1 MKTKRGSNPH
11 LAFPVIIIFSLWLQT
26 SANHTGYLHLREEPW
41 SPISQNL
48 SGSQNRTQAS
58 TKSPLSLNF
67 SSQTSTFEMQSTLPS
82 SFSSTMAQ
90 NSTSSPA
97 KIPST
102 QPTFSST
109 MTQSLTSPAPS
120 AVSTTG
126 GLGNSSK
133 PKSPMTKETCED
145 NKSLILICFIII
157 AVLVLVCI
165 SLFLSTVVVA
175 NKISYL
181 KRAQQGKR
189 RPRSN
194 GDLLATNSLWPTAAG
209 TWQRMPKETSGTEL
223 IMQELIAG
231 RDAVN
236 QRKTEDQTSEKLNK
250 AADNEQESKEPAQ
263 SHKPILNNFIVE
275 I

>member
-1 MKTKRGSNPH
+1 MKTNRCSNPH
-11 LAFPVIIIFSLWLQT
+11 LAFPIMIIFYLWLQT
-26 SANHTGYLHLREEPW
+26 SANHTSYPQLRDETW

-48 SGSQNRTQAS
+48 SGSQNRTEAS
-58 TKSPLSLNF
+58 TNSPLSLNF
-67 SSQTSTFEMQSTLPS
+67 SSQRTTFEIQSTLP

-90 NSTSSPA
+90 NSTSPA
-97 KIPST
+97 R
-102 QPTFSST
+102 
-109 MTQSLTSPAPS
+109 S

-126 GLGNSSK
+126 GLGKSSK

-157 AVLVLVCI
+157 AVLVLICTC
-165 SLFLSTVVVA
+165 LFLSTVVVA
-175 NKISYL
+175 NKMSYL
-181 KRAQQGKR
+181 RRAQQGKR

-194 GDLLATNSLWPTAAG
+194 GDLLATNSLWPMAAG

-223 IMQELIAG
+223 IMQELISG

-236 QRKTEDQTSEKLNK
+236 QSKTKDETTEKLTK
-250 AADNEQESKEPAQ
+250 AADNEQESKEPSQ
-263 SHKPILNNFIVE
+263 SHKPILTNFVVE

>member
-1 MKTKRGSNPH
+1 MKTKRCSNPH
-11 LAFPVIIIFSLWLQT
+11 LTFPVMIIFSLCLQT
-26 SANHTGYLHLREEPW
+26 SANHTGYPHHREEIW
-41 SPISQNL
+41 GPISQNL
-48 SGSQNRTQAS
+48 SGSQNRTEAS
-58 TKSPLSLNF
+58 TNSPLSLNF
-67 SSQTSTFEMQSTLPS
+67 SSQTTTFETQSTLP

-90 NSTSSPA
+90 NS
-97 KIPST
+97 
-102 QPTFSST
+102 
-109 MTQSLTSPAPS
+109 TSPAPS

-126 GLGNSSK
+126 GLGKSGK
-133 PKSPMTKETCED
+133 PKSPMTKEPCED

-157 AVLVLVCI
+157 AVLVLICI

-209 TWQRMPKETSGTEL
+209 TWHRMPKETSGTEL
-223 IMQELIAG
+223 IMQELVSG

-236 QRKTEDQTSEKLNK
+236 RRKSEDETTEKLTK
-250 AADNEQESKEPAQ
+250 AADSEQESKEPSQ
-263 SHKPILNNFIVE
+263 THKPILTNFVVE

>member
-1 MKTKRGSNPH
+1 MKTKKCSNPH
-11 LAFPVIIIFSLWLQT
+11 LAFPVTIIFSLWLQT
-26 SANHTGYLHLREEPW
+26 SANHTGYPHLREETW
-41 SPISQNL
+41 GPISQNL
-48 SGSQNRTQAS
+48 SVSQNRTEAN
-58 TKSPLSLNF
+58 TTSPLNLNF
-67 SSQTSTFEMQSTLPS
+67 SSQMTTFEMQSTLP

-102 QPTFSST
+102 LPSFSST
-109 MTQSLTSPAPS
+109 MTQNLISPSPS

-126 GLGNSSK
+126 GLGKSSK

-145 NKSLILICFIII
+145 SKSLILICFIII
-157 AVLVLVCI
+157 AVLVLICI
-165 SLFLSTVVVA
+165 SLFLSTVIVA

-223 IMQELIAG
+223 TMQELVSG

-236 QRKTEDQTSEKLNK
+236 QRNTEDETIEKLTK
-250 AADNEQESKEPAQ
+250 AADNEQESKEPSQ
-263 SHKPILNNFIVE
+263 SNKPIFTNFVVE

>member
-1 MKTKRGSNPH
+1 MKIKRCSNPH
-11 LAFPVIIIFSLWLQT
+11 LAFPVMIIFSLWLQT
-26 SANHTGYLHLREEPW
+26 SANHTGYPHLREGTW

-48 SGSQNRTQAS
+48 SESQNRAEANTN
-58 TKSPLSLNF
+58 SPLSLNF
-67 SSQTSTFEMQSTLPS
+67 SSQMTTFEMQSTLPS
-82 SFSSTMAQ
+82 
-90 NSTSSPA
+90 
-97 KIPST
+97 
-102 QPTFSST
+102 FSST
-109 MTQSLTSPAPS
+109 MTQNSTSPAPS

-126 GLGNSSK
+126 GLGKSSK
-133 PKSPMTKETCED
+133 PKSPTTKETCED

-157 AVLVLVCI
+157 AVLVLICT
-165 SLFLSTVVVA
+165 SLFLSTVIVA

-209 TWQRMPKETSGTEL
+209 TWQRMPQETSGTEL
-223 IMQELIAG
+223 IMQELVSG

-236 QRKTEDQTSEKLNK
+236 QRKSQDETIEKLTK
-250 AADNEQESKEPAQ
+250 AADNEQESKEPSQ
-263 SHKPILNNFIVE
+263 SHKPILTNFVVE

>member
-1 MKTKRGSNPH
+1 MQTTRCSNPR
-11 LAFPVIIIFSLWLQT
+11 LAFPVMIIFSLWLQT
-26 SANHTGYLHLREEPW
+26 SANHTGYPHLREETW
-41 SPISQNL
+41 SPISQNR
-48 SGSQNRTQAS
+48 SESHNRTEAS
-58 TKSPLSLNF
+58 PDSPLSLNF
-67 SSQTSTFEMQSTLPS
+67 SSQTTTSQMQSTLP

-90 NSTSSPA
+90 NSTSS
-97 KIPST
+97 
-102 QPTFSST
+102 
-109 MTQSLTSPAPS
+109 L
-120 AVSTTG
+120 STTG
-126 GLGNSSK
+126 GLEKSSK
-133 PKSPMTKETCED
+133 PKSPTTKETCED

-157 AVLVLVCI
+157 AVLVLICI
-165 SLFLSTVVVA
+165 SLFLSTVIAA

-223 IMQELIAG
+223 IMQELVSG

-236 QRKTEDQTSEKLNK
+236 QRKTEDETTEKLTK
-250 AADNEQESKEPAQ
+250 AADNEQESKEPSQ
-263 SHKPILNNFIVE
+263 PHKPILTNFVVE

>member
-1 MKTKRGSNPH
+1 MKTKKCSKPH
-11 LAFPVIIIFSLWLQT
+11 LAFPVMILFSLCLQT
-26 SANHTGYLHLREEPW
+26 SANHTGYPHLREETW

-48 SGSQNRTQAS
+48 SGSQNRTRAS
-58 TKSPLSLNF
+58 TNSPLSLHF
-67 SSQTSTFEMQSTLPS
+67 SSQTTTSEMQSTLPS
-82 SFSSTMAQ
+82 SSTMTQ
-90 NSTSSPA
+90 NSTSPA
-97 KIPST
+97 S
-102 QPTFSST
+102 
-109 MTQSLTSPAPS
+109 S

-126 GLGNSSK
+126 GLGKSSQ
-133 PKSPMTKETCED
+133 PKSPTTKETCED

-157 AVLVLVCI
+157 AVLVLICI
-165 SLFLSTVVVA
+165 SLFLSTVVVT

-209 TWQRMPKETSGTEL
+209 TWQRMPKDTSGTEL
-223 IMQELIAG
+223 IMQELISG

-236 QRKTEDQTSEKLNK
+236 QRKTEDETTEKLTK
-250 AADNEQESKEPAQ
+250 AAENLQESKEPSQ
-263 SHKPILNNFIVE
+263 SHKPILTNFVVE

>member
-1 MKTKRGSNPH
+1 MQTTRCSYPG
-11 LAFPVIIIFSLWLQT
+11 LAFPVMIIFSLWLQT
-26 SANHTGYLHLREEPW
+26 SANHTGYPHLREETW

-48 SGSQNRTQAS
+48 SESQNRTEAS
-58 TKSPLSLNF
+58 TNSPLSLNF
-67 SSQTSTFEMQSTLPS
+67 SSQTTPSEMQSTLPS
-82 SFSSTMAQ
+82 SS
-90 NSTSSPA
+90 
-97 KIPST
+97 
-102 QPTFSST
+102 
-109 MTQSLTSPAPS
+109 SPAPS

-126 GLGNSSK
+126 GLEKSNK

-157 AVLVLVCI
+157 AVLVLMCI
-165 SLFLSTVVVA
+165 SLFLSTVIAA

-223 IMQELIAG
+223 IMQELVSG

-236 QRKTEDQTSEKLNK
+236 QRKTEDETIEKLTK
-250 AADNEQESKEPAQ
+250 AAENEQESKEPSQ
-263 SHKPILNNFIVE
+263 SHKPILTNFVVE

>member
-1 MKTKRGSNPH
+1 MKTKRCSNPH
-11 LAFPVIIIFSLWLQT
+11 LAFPVMIIFSLWLQT
-26 SANHTGYLHLREEPW
+26 SANHTSYPHLREETW

-48 SGSQNRTQAS
+48 NGSQNRTEVS
-58 TKSPLSLNF
+58 TRSPLSLNF
-67 SSQTSTFEMQSTLPS
+67 SSQTTTFEMQSTLPS
-82 SFSSTMAQ
+82 SSSTVTH
-90 NSTSSPA
+90 N
-97 KIPST
+97 
-102 QPTFSST
+102 
-109 MTQSLTSPAPS
+109 LTSPAPS

-126 GLGNSSK
+126 GLGKSSK
-133 PKSPMTKETCED
+133 PKSPTTKETCED

-157 AVLVLVCI
+157 AVLVLICI

-223 IMQELIAG
+223 IMQELISG

-236 QRKTEDQTSEKLNK
+236 RRKTEDQTTEKLTQ
-250 AADNEQESKEPAQ
+250 AADNEQESKEPSQ
-263 SHKPILNNFIVE
+263 SHKPILTNFVVE